1 MRVEPAAPAAVL
13 QREVLETRLQPA
25 QPEVELLVE
34 RPVKPEAEPP
44 VVWPADSG

>member
-1 MRVEPAAPAAVL
+1 MPVLRVEPAAPAAVL

-25 QPEVELLVE
+25 QPEVE

-44 VVWPADSG
+44 VV